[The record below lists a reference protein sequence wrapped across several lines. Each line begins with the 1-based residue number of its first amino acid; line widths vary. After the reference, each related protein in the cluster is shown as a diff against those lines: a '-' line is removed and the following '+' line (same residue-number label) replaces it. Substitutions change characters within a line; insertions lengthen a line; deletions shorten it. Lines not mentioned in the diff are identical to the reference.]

1 LRILKS
7 KTGEVGKRRIGKK
20 KMTRN
25 KTNFRLNWGRARE
38 HIPPLDLV
46 AVQRDSYQWFLTIGI
61 AEALEAISPIEDFTG
76 KNWQI
81 ALGKHRFGPPKNTPD
96 QAKTKGVTYEMP
108 LKVEARLTNKQT
120 GEVTEQEVFLG
131 DIPKMT
137 QTGTFIINGIE
148 RAVVN
153 QLVRSPGVFFSGEVD
168 PATGRMLHKAELRPM
183 RGSWLEF
190 QVTRNDLITVK
201 IDRHRKFPVT
211 VLLRAVGL
219 VEDDKILETFSG
231 LDADADH
238 QYITTTIAKDQTK
251 TREEAV
257 VEIYEK
263 MRPGEPA
270 VLENAN
276 QYLYQLFFDSRR
288 YDLAMV
294 GRYKLN
300 RRLGIDIPNAKANH
314 VLHSEDIIATVRYLI
329 GLQNGQGKV
338 DDIDHL
344 SNRRVRCVGELV
356 VITAFRIG
364 LLRLERS
371 IREKMSLT
379 KADEKI
385 TPATLVN
392 ARPVI
397 ATISEFFRRNRL
409 STILDQTNPLS
420 EIDNLRRLSVMGPGG
435 VTRERASFSMRDINS
450 SQYARICPIR
460 SPEGPNI
467 GLVNYM
473 ALYARVNEFGF
484 LEAPYKKVI
493 KVERSGK
500 TQMRISDE
508 IVYLSADEE
517 EQYYITHA
525 EVNIDKDGYIIEEW
539 LPVRYQGEFLEAP
552 AEQAQYID
560 LVSRQ
565 VVGTSA
571 SLIPFIAH
579 DEANRALMGTHMQ
592 CQAVPLL
599 RPDSPIVGTGMEQSV
614 IESMERSIRA
624 RHDGKVTY
632 VDATKVEIQVNQKEA
647 EQMKKEALEDP
658 REYLSV
664 NGNKEDYIVQKFSRS
679 AQSTCYSQTPV
690 VKVGQR
696 VKKGDLIIDGPC
708 SADGEL
714 ALGQNLVIAYMS
726 FDGLGYEDAII
737 ISERMVRE
745 DVLSSI
751 HINEY
756 EAQVMDTKLG
766 PEELTRDIPNVGE
779 ADLRNLGEDGI
790 VVIGSEVGPN
800 DILVGKI
807 APKGETEL
815 TAEERL
821 LRAIFGEKAREVRD
835 TSLRMPHGEGGTVI
849 DVKILDRDQGDEL
862 DPGVN
867 KKVVIRIAQMRKVT
881 VGDKLAGRHGN
892 KGVISKIIPIE
903 DMPYLEDGTPVDI
916 IISPLSVLAR
926 MNLGQLLEAHLGW
939 AAKRLGFKVAIPVFE
954 KIPEEII
961 NKEMEKAKL
970 PVSGKVQLYDGRSGQ
985 RLEEE
990 TVVGIGYILK
1000 LIHMIED
1007 KTHARSTGP
1016 YSLVTQQPLGGKAQM
1031 GGQRLGEME
1040 VWALE
1045 AHRASHTL
1053 QEMLTIKSDDVV
1065 GRAKAFE
1072 AIVKGTDIPEATVPE
1087 SFKVLV
1093 KELESLSLEVIPT
1106 GAIEEDVLEVA
1117 QEEIQAASSQP
1128 AIGEPQPQ
1136 NDKQASES
1144 KDRSDGKEEKQEE
1157 NREKDQKEVSK
1168 TIQGE

>member
-1 LRILKS
+1 
-7 KTGEVGKRRIGKK
+7 
-20 KMTRN
+20 
-25 KTNFRLNWGRARE
+25 
-38 HIPPLDLV
+38 
-46 AVQRDSYQWFLTIGI
+46 
-61 AEALEAISPIEDFTG
+61 
-76 KNWQI
+76 
-81 ALGKHRFGPPKNTPD
+81 
-96 QAKTKGVTYEMP
+96 
-108 LKVEARLTNKQT
+108 
-120 GEVTEQEVFLG
+120 
-131 DIPKMT
+131 
-137 QTGTFIINGIE
+137 
-148 RAVVN
+148 
-153 QLVRSPGVFFSGEVD
+153 VFFSGEID
-168 PATGRMLHKAELRPM
+168 PTTGKMLHKAELRPL

-190 QVTRNDLITVK
+190 IVTRNNVITIK
-201 IDRHRKFPVT
+201 IDRHRKIPAT
-211 VLLRAVGL
+211 VLLRAIGFP
-219 VEDDKILETFSG
+219 EDEQLLKEFS
-231 LDADADH
+231 DIDTNPDH
-238 QYITTTIAKDQTK
+238 QYISSTIEKDPTK
-251 TREEAV
+251 TGEEANI
-257 VEIYEK
+257 EIYER

-270 VLENAN
+270 VLENA
-276 QYLYQLFFDSRR
+276 QEYLFQLFFDPRR
-288 YDLAMV
+288 YDLAKV

-300 RRLGIDIPNAKANH
+300 KRLGLSIVQKKDAH
-314 VLHSEDIIATVRYLI
+314 VLQKEDIIETIKYLI
-329 GLQNGQGKV
+329 GLQNGKGRI

-356 VITAFRIG
+356 ATTAFRIG

-392 ARPVI
+392 ARPII

-450 SQYARICPIR
+450 SQYSRICPIR

-473 ALYARVNEFGF
+473 ALYAKVNEFGF
-484 LEAPYKKVI
+484 LEVPYKKVKQVKI
-493 KVERSGK
+493 NGKLKMKV
-500 TQMRISDE
+500 TDE
-508 IVYLSADEE
+508 TVYLPSDDEE
-517 EQYYITHA
+517 EYYITHA
-525 EVNIDKDGYIIEEW
+525 EVKRDRSDYIIQDW
-539 LPVRYQGEFLEAP
+539 VPVRYKGEFLEAP
-552 AEQAQYID
+552 VEQVHLID
-560 LVSRQ
+560 IVSRQ

-592 CQAVPLL
+592 CQAVPLVK
-599 RPDSPIVGTGMEQSV
+599 PESPMVGTGMEKHV
-614 IESMERSIRA
+614 IEAMDRSIRA
-624 RHDGKVTY
+624 HHSGKVTS
-632 VDATKVEIQVNQKEA
+632 VDATRVEIMVNKNERQ
-647 EQMKKEALEDP
+647 QMKIDVKKNP
-658 REYLSV
+658 REYLEID
-664 NGNKEDYIVQKFSRS
+664 GNKEIYSIGKFTRS
-679 AQSTCYSQTPV
+679 SQSTCYSQRPV
-690 VKVGQR
+690 VKTGQSVR
-696 VKKGDLIIDGPC
+696 KGDLIIDGPC
-708 SADGEL
+708 SDNGEL
-714 ALGQNLVIAYMS
+714 ALGQNLIIAYMS

-737 ISERMVRE
+737 ISERLVRE
-745 DVLSSI
+745 DVLTSI
-751 HINEY
+751 HINEH
-756 EAQVMDTKLG
+756 ESQVMDTKLG

-790 VVIGSEVGPN
+790 VTVGSEVGPN

-849 DVKILDRDQGDEL
+849 DVKILDRDKGDEL
-862 DPGVN
+862 DPGVI
-867 KKVVIRIAQMRKVT
+867 KKVIVRIAQMRKVT

-892 KGVISKIIPIE
+892 KGVISKIVPAE

-939 AAKRLGFKVAIPVFE
+939 AAQRLGYKVSIPVFE
-954 KIPEEII
+954 KLSEAKIEE
-961 NKEMEKAKL
+961 EMKKANL
-970 PVSGKVQLYDGRSGQ
+970 PVTGKVQLYDGRTGENF
-985 RLEEE
+985 EEE
-990 TVVGIGYILK
+990 TVVGIAYILK

-1045 AHRASHTL
+1045 AHRAAHSL

-1072 AIVKGTDIPEATVPE
+1072 AIVKGTDIPEATIPE

-1093 KELESLSLEVIPT
+1093 KELQSLSLEVTPT
-1106 GAIEEDVLEVA
+1106 GVIEEEVIEA
-1117 QEEIQAASSQP
+1117 TSDDQTEKEKNEKS
-1128 AIGEPQPQ
+1128 E
-1136 NDKQASES
+1136 NDKQETTNKATQPE
-1144 KDRSDGKEEKQEE
+1144 KIQPAAAEEK
-1157 NREKDQKEVSK
+1157 KPKKQKVLDKKPKKKSK
-1168 TIQGE
+1168 